1 MKQYKKFHAGGKS
14 LTGSIRNIPVNID
27 IGEIVSDASTGLERI
42 MEEAGLS
49 VVQLIL
55 EGERE
60 QLLEDGRGYRHGSQ
74 PGCMRL
80 GGRKVS
86 SENLRMRDHR
96 DNEIPL
102 TTYKAFQGKGELERR
117 AFGDMIRNVS
127 TRDYSGGVDGF
138 LRGYGI
144 SKSSISRRFITAS
157 EDRLRELM
165 ERRIDAIDPVA
176 IFIDGKGFGDILL
189 IVAIG
194 VDAKGI
200 KHVLGL
206 WQGAT
211 ENAAV
216 CEGLLADLVR
226 RGLDPQKRYLF
237 IIDGSKALKKAIG
250 KVFGGMAA
258 TQRCQEHKKRN
269 VLEHL
274 PDSLQP
280 EFRGKL
286 NAAYAMTGYEGAKS
300 ALHAVQRELEQINPS
315 AARSL
320 EEGMEETLTL
330 HRLGV
335 SEILRESLRTTNC
348 IESAFSSVGY
358 RTGRVKRWR
367 GGDHVQRWAAA
378 ALLFAEGRW
387 HRLKGWKQ
395 MAELRTALNN
405 LIEKEEVKSL

>member
-1 MKQYKKFHAGGKS
+1 M
-14 LTGSIRNIPVNID
+14 NID
-27 IGEIVSDASTGLERI
+27 IREIVSDASTGLEHI

-55 EGERE
+55 DGERQ

-144 SKSSISRRFITAS
+144 SKSSVSRRFITAS

-176 IFIDGKGFGDILL
+176 IFIDGKGFGNTLL

-286 NAAYAMTGYEGAKS
+286 NAAYAMTEYEGAKS
-300 ALHAVQRELEQINPS
+300 ALYTCVRELERINPS
-315 AARSL
+315 AARCL
-320 EEGMEETLTL
+320 EEGLEETICWYKENQWWWKPLKKE
-330 HRLGV
+330 
-335 SEILRESLRTTNC
+335 SESIYKNW
-348 IESAFSSVGY
+348 G
-358 RTGRVKRWR
+358 KR
-367 GGDHVQRWAAA
+367 
-378 ALLFAEGRW
+378 
-387 HRLKGWKQ
+387 
-395 MAELRTALNN
+395 
-405 LIEKEEVKSL
+405 